1 MFNIR
6 IYELNYTQV
15 RDAHIY
21 QYGHICLAEIEKR
34 LDEVLG
40 VVDVELD
47 ARFSEIRTHETNTG
61 NLVCDAALA
70 AVQADAVL
78 INAGILRAD
87 CLYAKGPFR
96 QRDLERL
103 LPFQTDLVVV
113 GIKVKVAHLATS
125 SCTT

>member
-1 MFNIR
+1 MNF
-6 IYELNYTQV
+6 TQE
-15 RDAHIY
+15 RNAHIY
-21 QYGHICLAEIEKR
+21 QYCRICIEAIEKR

-40 VVDVELD
+40 IVDVELD
-47 ARFSEIRTHETNTG
+47 ARFSEIRTHETNAG

-113 GIKVKVAHLATS
+113 GIKVARLANNAMKRFTMRLVFAR
-125 SCTT
+125 